1 MYYTYLLGSSR
12 ETGRE
17 KEEKK
22 KRNLHATAAPTAATV
37 DIRERRASKA
47 RKPGSEPVS

>member
-12 ETGRE
+12 ETGRV

-22 KRNLHATAAPTAATV
+22 KRNLHATAAAAPTV